1 MNYWLNPRLERGERL
16 VVLLLII
23 TGLAACS
30 PSGSAER
37 SMPRPL
43 AFEFRVVFD
52 KERCAPECE
61 AVELESVRL
70 GRVVLWVRNRPD
82 AILQREDV
90 VSIVPMKL
98 SGFDAD
104 RPESIVWTAAFKL
117 KPEAMARIRGLASG
131 LAPED
136 RILISADSHPLD
148 VIYSRSVGQMMGIG
162 EFSSRAELKEI
173 LGGYAEV
180 EEGTGEEVVV
190 FSAEE
195 LEAKRQRSQLLE
207 RSEKLIAET
216 EKVQKLAEEG
226 KISHAE
232 MIERLTELTR
242 ELPTK

>member
-1 MNYWLNPRLERGERL
+1 MNYWLNLRFRGREQL
-16 VVLLLII
+16 VVLLLTI

-37 SMPRPL
+37 SMSKPL
-43 AFEFRVVFD
+43 GFEFRIVFD
-52 KERCAPECE
+52 KERCALECE
-61 AVELESVRL
+61 AVEFESVRL

-82 AILQREDV
+82 AILEGEDV
-90 VSIVPMKL
+90 LSIVPMKL

-104 RPESIVWTAAFKL
+104 RPESIVWTAALKL

-162 EFSSRAELKEI
+162 EFSSRDELNEV
-173 LGGYAEV
+173 LGEYAEV
-180 EEGTGEEVVV
+180 EEGTGEEVEV

-195 LEAKRQRSQLLE
+195 LEATRQRRQLIE
-207 RSEKLIAET
+207 QSEKILAET
-216 EKVQKLAEEG
+216 EKVQKLAAEG

-232 MIERLTELTR
+232 MIERLRELTR
-242 ELPTK
+242 EPATK